1 MANADDIISLCNQ
14 ALYLLGAKT
23 ITALDQGTKE
33 ANLCNNLYD
42 FNRRNLL
49 RSHLWNFAIMRGELA
64 EYNLL
69 LNGNMEDGSLTT
81 LSDWTAASD
90 ATLHRHSTAPYAG
103 TYCMEI
109 NGGSLANPY
118 AYQHKATI
126 REFEQL
132 SFDVHVKAGT
142 EATYKIQIYDVTNGV
157 YINDDYDTENEA
169 TTSWA
174 AIDTIDFDVPKDCEA
189 IRVIL
194 MQIAAG
200 AAGTTIFFDNA
211 KLTYNQWGYEY
222 GYELPGACL
231 RVIQMEDLSYEFKIE
246 RGILF
251 TDESECKIMYIYD
264 EETVATFDKLFYDAL
279 VAKLAWDMAWPLTHS
294 NTFTETAA
302 KRFELTIGQAKSID
316 GQEGTPPEF
325 EADTWLDAR

>member
-1 MANADDIISLCNQ
+1 MSNTDDIISLCNQ
-14 ALYLLGAKT
+14 ALYLLGANV

-33 ANLCNNLYD
+33 ANLCNALYD

-69 LNGNMEDGSLTT
+69 LNGNMEAGSSTVLE
-81 LSDWTAASD
+81 SWTAGSD
-90 ATLHRHSTAPYAG
+90 ATLHRHSTLPYAG
-103 TYCMEI
+103 TYCLEI

-118 AYQHKATI
+118 AYQDITV
-126 REFEQL
+126 REFDEMSL
-132 SFDVHVKAGT
+132 NFYVKAGT
-142 EATYKIQIYDVTNGV
+142 EATYKIHIYDVTNGA
-157 YINDDYDTENEA
+157 YINSDYDTEIEA

-174 AIDTIDFDVPKDCEA
+174 AGTEIDFDVPKDCTS
-189 IRVIL
+189 IRIIL

-200 AAGTTIFFDNA
+200 AAGTTIFFDNV
-211 KLTYNQWGYEY
+211 TVTHDQWGYEY

-231 RVIQMEDLSYEFKIE
+231 RVIQLEDLSYEFKIE

-294 NTFTETAA
+294 TSFTEAA
-302 KRFELTIGQAKSID
+302 QKRFDLTIGEARSID

-325 EADTWLDAR
+325 ESDTWLDAR